1 MAMAHDVDCRFCFT
15 PLDARVTTV
24 IKETNVA
31 DRKGEETCMY
41 YCKQTNKKT
50 QRLHTSMRREGGG
63 QESGEH
69 YTEREREKQGKK
81 RRNIKGK

>member
-41 YCKQTNKKT
+41 YCKQTNKQNAKT
-50 QRLHTSMRREGGG
+50 AHKHEEGRRRTGKWGALH
-63 QESGEH
+63 
-69 YTEREREKQGKK
+69 
-81 RRNIKGK
+81 